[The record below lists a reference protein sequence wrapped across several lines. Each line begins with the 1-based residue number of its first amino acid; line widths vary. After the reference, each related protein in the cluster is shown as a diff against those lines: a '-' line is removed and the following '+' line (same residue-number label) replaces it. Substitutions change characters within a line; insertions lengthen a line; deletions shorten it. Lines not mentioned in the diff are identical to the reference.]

1 MQHFIAQGWRSSL
14 THGRQLSGIAYEQQ
28 AAVSATIDIL
38 HQVIQ
43 QATAAKH
50 ALKSTLVGNHRTL
63 VDHEKGVGMQIV
75 IELEMPSSTHKGTL
89 TIDLAV
95 DGKRRQTA
103 VYRQHLGRTTG
114 GCQQHHLLPQS
125 CQGLDNSGRHRS
137 LARTCRPT
145 QHHYRPLSAVGEETG
160 KDLQGMG
167 LVVRGDKT
175 QHLLHLINKLLLRH
189 RE

>member
-1 MQHFIAQGWRSSL
+1 MP
-14 THGRQLSGIAYEQQ
+14 HGRQLSGIAYEQQ

-95 DGKRRQTA
+95 DGIGRGA
-103 VYRQHLGRTTG
+103 GEIAEHLG
-114 GCQQHHLLPQS
+114 
-125 CQGLDNSGRHRS
+125 
-137 LARTCRPT
+137 
-145 QHHYRPLSAVGEETG
+145 
-160 KDLQGMG
+160 
-167 LVVRGDKT
+167 
-175 QHLLHLINKLLLRH
+175 
-189 RE
+189 